1 MTAPISILIFGQDS
15 LLLSTRQWI
24 LATSGHSVRT
34 SAHLPDVRQILL
46 AEQIDL
52 LILCH
57 TLQPDDRDRALAFLK
72 SGAMK
77 QRECVPKHL
86 ILTAGV
92 SGYDEPMGE
101 VLDAMEGP
109 AQLVRK
115 VRILTQGEPL
125 GAANPNV
132 CEPIVMGCVL

>member
-1 MTAPISILIFGQDS
+1 MATPISILIFGQDS

-34 SAHLPDVRQILL
+34 TAHLPDVRQILL

-57 TLQPDDRDRALAFLK
+57 TLQSDDRDRALAFLK
-72 SGAMK
+72 SRAM
-77 QRECVPKHL
+77 QRREYAPKHL
-86 ILTAGV
+86 ILTAGI
-92 SGYDEPMGE
+92 SGYDEPLGE

-115 VRILTQGEPL
+115 VRTMTQGEPL
-125 GAANPNV
+125 AAGNPRAG
-132 CEPIVMGCVL
+132 EPIVMGCVL